1 MTDEFKGA
9 KGLRSRVYIY
19 DVAARVGTPDERH
32 GGFFPDREL
41 VGYLLD
47 KLELKGDRDAEKVI
61 RAAGL
66 D

>member
-1 MTDEFKGA
+1 MIDEFRGA